1 MKPYVDVIVSILTL
15 LTLAWGLYFAIR
27 RFGLKRERF
36 SFLRLTLDAKVVRDA
51 GDLVLVV
58 ITVHIENKGDTR
70 ISARRGRIEE
80 DSYLYNIEPDVCRHA
95 GTLKI
100 RRVSGK
106 TEPLLFDWYSLPTL
120 RAKTRLVPANKVV
133 EADSDLE
140 QINYL
145 DEFQDPDTDF
155 RDVDFWL
162 EPRESYDQPVFAW
175 LRPGI
180 YAAKAY
186 FLGPRRKHQE
196 DEYWSCQTLFNVGS
210 GTRPAKRVVPQ

>member
-1 MKPYVDVIVSILTL
+1 MEVMKPYVDVIVSILTL

-36 SFLRLTLDAKVVRDA
+36 SFLRLTVDAKALKDA
-51 GDLVLVV
+51 GNLVLVV
-58 ITVHIENKGDTR
+58 ITVHIENKGDAR
-70 ISARRGRIEE
+70 ISVPRGWNE

-100 RRVSGK
+100 RRVLGES
-106 TEPLLFDWYSLPTL
+106 EPLLFDWYSLPRL
-120 RAKTRLVPANKVV
+120 RAKTRLVPANKVM

-155 RDVDFWL
+155 RNVDFWL
-162 EPRESYDQPVFAW
+162 EPRESYDQPVFRVAAPRNIRGQG
-175 LRPGI
+175 LLPGTQN
-180 YAAKAY
+180 K
-186 FLGPRRKHQE
+186 
-196 DEYWSCQTLFNVGS
+196 TS
-210 GTRPAKRVVPQ
+210 GG